1 MPDRH
6 LGGEAEEEEKEEE
19 AAAAVAGFQRLPSP
33 ALPRLRR
40 RA

>member
-6 LGGEAEEEEKEEE
+6 LGGEAEEKEEE